1 MSLAVEGLPSLPM
14 YRRLRR
20 IHNLKRLNGNGQH
33 DVGGDEDQDGTQETT
48 ASFKSPL
55 YGSSS
60 VRDERSIRPSCIEP
74 HQSLQDP
81 FKDHGQITPPPT
93 TLSLNINTSS
103 RHDGSS
109 PFDIKVKSGSIA
121 TAMDAPANDVGRR
134 SPAGNTV
141 TGRKVGRVSV
151 ERRKNIQARLTRQP
165 PPFKRRKSLAQA
177 SQRAAMASRRI

>member
-1 MSLAVEGLPSLPM
+1 M

-20 IHNLKRLNGNGQH
+20 IHNVKRLNGNHQH
-33 DVGGDEDQDGTQETT
+33 DVGSDDDQDGTQETT
-48 ASFKSPL
+48 ASFESPR

-60 VRDERSIRPSCIEP
+60 VRDKRYIRPSSIEQ
-74 HQSLQDP
+74 HQSLQNP

-93 TLSLNINTSS
+93 TLSRNISTSS

-109 PFDIKVKSGSIA
+109 RFGINVTSGSIA
-121 TAMDAPANDVGRR
+121 TTMEAPANDVGHR
-134 SPAGNTV
+134 SPAGNKV

-151 ERRKNIQARLTRQP
+151 ERRKNIQARLNRQP

-177 SQRAAMASRRI
+177 SQRAAMASRKISERAKG